1 MAQPHTDS
9 MSYQRLAHEAAQEKL
24 LSIRMLG
31 PLEVRRP
38 DGSIVDPTEWRT
50 KKAADLVRLLALH
63 DGELVPRET
72 VLKQLWPDAERP
84 RALASLRTA
93 NCHARQVIG
102 NAHLERNLMGMRLVN
117 VWVDVTRLRALTVE
131 AHHAAEN
138 GAPSD
143 VRSIARAAGALYR
156 GALQAHDDNAN
167 WARTEREALS
177 NAYQALLCD
186 AAAAAIEVTSP
197 RDVVDFAG
205 RAIVLDPFSERACR
219 LLMRG
224 YAQMGE
230 TSLALREYERCRK
243 LLHDERGVDPSPE
256 SRELHLAMSAVVR
269 RGGSVNAGYFAE
281 LA

>member
-1 MAQPHTDS
+1 MAQPRNHTMGS
-9 MSYQRLAHEAAQEKL
+9 RRPAHEVVPKKPL
-24 LSIRMLG
+24 TIRMLG

-72 VLKQLWPDAERP
+72 VLKQLWPDAERS

-93 NCHARQVIG
+93 SCHARHVIG
-102 NAHLERNLMGMRLVN
+102 NEHLQRNLMGMRLAN
-117 VWVDVTRLRALTVE
+117 VWVDVTRLRALTIE
-131 AHHAAEN
+131 AHDAAEN
-138 GAPSD
+138 GASSD
-143 VRSIARAAGALYR
+143 VGSIAREAGALYR
-156 GALQAHDDNAN
+156 GPLHANDDKSTWIRAEQETL
-167 WARTEREALS
+167 A

-186 AAAAAIEVTSP
+186 AAEAAIELGSP
-197 RDVVDFAG
+197 RDVVNFAS
-205 RAIVLDPFSERACR
+205 RAIALNPLSERACR

-230 TSLALREYERCRK
+230 TSLALREFERCRQ

-256 SRELHLAMSAVVR
+256 SRDLHLALSAAVR
-269 RGGSVNAGYFAE
+269 HDGSLSTG
-281 LA
+281 